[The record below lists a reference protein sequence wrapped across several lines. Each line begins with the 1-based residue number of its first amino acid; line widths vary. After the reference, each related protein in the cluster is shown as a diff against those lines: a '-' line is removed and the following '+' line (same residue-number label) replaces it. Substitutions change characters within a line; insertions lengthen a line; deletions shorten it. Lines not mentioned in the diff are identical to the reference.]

1 MKLLVV
7 NHLEVNSRRS
17 EISKLT
23 FSASAFRDA
32 RQNMNLC
39 MRELSLF
46 GGQTLSQVSLKVHTG
61 RSVSV
66 FRLHFSHFRGT
77 NVRRIDFH

>member
-23 FSASAFRDA
+23 FSASTLRDV
-32 RQNMNLC
+32 RDMNLC
-39 MRELSLF
+39 KRELCLVVRHSR
-46 GGQTLSQVSLKVHTG
+46 K
-61 RSVSV
+61 SV
-66 FRLHFSHFRGT
+66 
-77 NVRRIDFH
+77 